1 MGQLV
6 GVFDQTIR
14 HLLGPIRDLLDDA
27 SISEVMINGP
37 DEVYI
42 ERAGRLQLTDR
53 KFADAAALE
62 AAMRNVAQY
71 VGKRLTAEELSI
83 EARLPDGS
91 RVHMLRPPA
100 ARNGLCVAIRK
111 FSKTKLD
118 LDALVQRGALT
129 AHAAE
134 FLGIAVAL
142 AKNVIVSGGTGSG
155 KTTLLNC
162 LSGMIPAGERII
174 VIEDSS
180 ELRLLQD
187 HVLYFEVQAPDRNGR
202 GGISVRDLF
211 RGSLRMRPDR
221 IVVGECRGGEA
232 LDMIQAMT
240 SGHSGSLSTCHA
252 NTPVDALGRL
262 ETMAMMGGVEFPL
275 HALRTQLASAID
287 LIVQVSRFRD
297 GSRKIESIAE
307 VLDLDEAG
315 RYRLA
320 EIYQFRAR
328 GVDAEGKV
336 QGELE
341 WTGRQPRFA
350 EEPFAKGFA
359 ERIGLTAGLWR
370 RPAADAPE
378 GSPPVQDQ
386 EAR

>member
-1 MGQLV
+1 
-6 GVFDQTIR
+6 
-14 HLLGPIRDLLDDA
+14 
-27 SISEVMINGP
+27 
-37 DEVYI
+37 
-42 ERAGRLQLTDR
+42 
-53 KFADAAALE
+53 
-62 AAMRNVAQY
+62 
-71 VGKRLTAEELSI
+71 
-83 EARLPDGS
+83 
-91 RVHMLRPPA
+91 
-100 ARNGLCVAIRK
+100 
-111 FSKTKLD
+111 
-118 LDALVQRGALT
+118 
-129 AHAAE
+129 
-134 FLGIAVAL
+134 VAL